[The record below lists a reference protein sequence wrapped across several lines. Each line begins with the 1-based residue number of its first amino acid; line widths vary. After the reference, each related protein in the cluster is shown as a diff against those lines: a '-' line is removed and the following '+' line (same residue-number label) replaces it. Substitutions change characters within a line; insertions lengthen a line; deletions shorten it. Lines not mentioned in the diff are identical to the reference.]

1 MPRNNIQQ
9 LINQIDWTLIEHE
22 LNERGYA
29 TTPPLLTADQCDAL
43 IGVFTDDSRF
53 RSRIDMSR
61 YKFGEGE
68 YKYFA
73 EPLPE
78 TIACLREFIY
88 PTLATIA
95 NRWSER
101 LGNAER
107 FPATLQ
113 EFLEFCH
120 SRGQAKPTPL
130 LLRYQSGGYNCL
142 HQDLYG
148 EISFPLQMTC
158 VLSARNDDYTG
169 GQFLLVEQRPRAQS
183 RGDAIDLDRGQ
194 AIIFPNR
201 LRPVRGARGEYR
213 VNVRHGVSRVLS
225 GNRFSLGIIFHDAK

>member
-1 MPRNNIQQ
+1 MPRNNIQHS
-9 LINQIDWTLIEHE
+9 INHIDWTLIERE

-29 TTPPLLTADQCDAL
+29 TTDPFLTAGQCDAL
-43 IGVFTDDSRF
+43 IGMFADDSRF
-53 RSRIDMSR
+53 RSRIEMSR

-78 TIACLREFIY
+78 TVGCIREFIY
-88 PTLATIA
+88 PRLATIA
-95 NRWSER
+95 NRWNQR
-101 LGNAER
+101 LGNPEI

-113 EFLEFCH
+113 KFLEFCH

-130 LLRYQSGGYNCL
+130 LLRYKSGGYNCL

-158 VLSARNDDYTG
+158 VLSRRDEDYTG

-201 LRPVRGARGEYR
+201 LRPVHGTRGEYR

-225 GNRFSLGIIFHDAK
+225 GSRFSLGIIFHDAK